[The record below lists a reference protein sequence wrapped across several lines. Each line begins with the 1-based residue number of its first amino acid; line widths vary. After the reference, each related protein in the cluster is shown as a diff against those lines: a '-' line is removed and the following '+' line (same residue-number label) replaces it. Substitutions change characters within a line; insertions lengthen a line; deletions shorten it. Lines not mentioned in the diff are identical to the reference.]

1 MSYVTE
7 AELIEIVPDLRAL
20 ASAETCPEVRAALTR
35 LADRYAAMAT
45 GSDDPLRATVAYE
58 LAA

>member
-7 AELIEIVPDLRAL
+7 AELIEIVPNLRAL
-20 ASAETCPEVRAALTR
+20 AIAETCPEVRAALTR

-45 GSDDPLRATVAYE
+45 TSDPLRAILACGVA
-58 LAA
+58 A